1 MNKLLLALLIAL
13 SPIAASA
20 VDVNVDLGQTTIRT
34 PGGSITFGDRD
45 KRGYYWDGDD
55 WRAPDYWRKHNGP
68 RGERHYTGR
77 GKGVPHQDGGFC
89 PPGQA
94 KKGRC

>member
-1 MNKLLLALLIAL
+1 MNKLLLALLIAI

-20 VDVNVDLGQTTIRT
+20 VDVNMDLGR
-34 PGGSITFGDRD
+34 PAVRAPERDHHFGDRD
-45 KRGYYWDGDD
+45 KRGYYWDGDE
-55 WRAPDYWRKHNGP
+55 WRKPDYWRKHDGP

-77 GKGVPHQDGGFC
+77 GNGVPHRDNDFC